1 MIGLQNLV
9 FFRTAP
15 EQVRKWW
22 RDGAANRR
30 ARVLLVALGFTL
42 AASGLLILDSRD
54 GEIRREAADKQ
65 AQLFR
70 IGQVG
75 QAELWQRHRE
85 EAQLARNQA
94 KARLW
99 EAETDGLAQANF
111 QSWLL
116 DQAKQAG
123 IAVGEMRSSIDAN
136 PNNPLKLRRV
146 SAQVSGRFEAA
157 GFVKLLQ
164 AIAGQERLVVIER
177 LDIHIAPM
185 PRFEMVLG
193 AFLRPAAKA

>member
-1 MIGLQNLV
+1 MISSVNLAS
-9 FFRTAP
+9 FRLVP
-15 EQVRKWW
+15 EQVGRWW

-30 ARVLLVALGFTL
+30 ARALLVALGFTV
-42 AASGLLILDSRD
+42 AASGMMLLDSRES
-54 GEIRREAADKQ
+54 EIRREAVDKQ
-65 AQLFR
+65 AQLSR
-70 IGQVG
+70 LEQVG
-75 QAELWQRHRE
+75 QAELWQQRRE
-85 EAQLARNQA
+85 ETQLARNHA
-94 KARLW
+94 EARLW

-116 DQAKQAG
+116 DEAKQAG

-164 AIAGQERLVVIER
+164 AIASQEHLVVIER
-177 LDIHIAPM
+177 LDIHVAPT